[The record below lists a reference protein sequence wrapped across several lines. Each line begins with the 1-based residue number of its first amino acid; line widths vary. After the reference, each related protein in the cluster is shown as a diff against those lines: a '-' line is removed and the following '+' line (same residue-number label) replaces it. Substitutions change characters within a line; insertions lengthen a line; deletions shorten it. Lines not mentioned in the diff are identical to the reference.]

1 MNGAC
6 RVPLCDVMMTG
17 QAGRRTQAK
26 RFTSLSPAI
35 LLAKAHSPFSIINFP
50 LSISKVAK
58 IQILDDTLASQV
70 AAGEVVERPASVVK
84 ELMENS
90 IDAGARHITVEMQ
103 RGGTALIRVTDDGC
117 GMSREDALLSLER
130 HATSKLQNSQQL
142 SSITTL
148 GFRGEAVPSI
158 ASVARFRLAT
168 RERGTISGT
177 EILVDGGKLIDV
189 REAGVPEGTTIE
201 AKQLFFNIPARRK
214 FLRAETTESA
224 HVEHQVRL
232 HALAAPEVRFT
243 LIKDARTVFDLAGTH
258 DWRVRISGLAGN
270 EAANKLIE
278 VSKRAGRNM
287 TVRGYLLPAE
297 YSRKGRRQ
305 QFVFLNGRPIEDPA
319 ISRALRDGFRGAIMD
334 GAHPAAWL
342 WIEMDPAL
350 VDVNVHPAKR
360 EVRFHR
366 PHEVRNLVAE
376 AVEAALAPPAS
387 PTTRAPMTPEE
398 TASLSMVPEAPEIE
412 LEEPS
417 LGTAVSQASGLGVE
431 LADSPEVPVSAT
443 DRSPPVTP
451 PHFPHQQ
458 QHQQE
463 MEDGSGKE
471 LVTRPEFRL
480 IGPLHDR
487 YIVLEGDEGVVLLD
501 PIAARERVVY
511 EDLLKG
517 GDHGG
522 VSSQGLL
529 VPELLELEALDADL
543 VLRHADHFADAGMIV
558 ESFGGGTIKVSSLP
572 SFLELSDIHSF
583 LLELVDEL
591 NETLGTRRGK
601 AMAYESF
608 AASLARRVGR
618 HEPCR
623 IDHADI
629 LLESMFDCD
638 LPYCTPDG
646 RPTLIHISLNEL
658 DRKFGK

>member
-1 MNGAC
+1 M
-6 RVPLCDVMMTG
+6 P
-17 QAGRRTQAK
+17 
-26 RFTSLSPAI
+26 
-35 LLAKAHSPFSIINFP
+35 
-50 LSISKVAK
+50 K

-70 AAGEVVERPASVVK
+70 AAGEVVERPSSVVK
-84 ELMENS
+84 ELVENS
-90 IDAGARHITVEMQ
+90 IDAGARHVTVEVQ

-168 RERGTISGT
+168 RERGSISGT

-189 REAGVPEGTTIE
+189 REAGVPEGTSIE

-278 VSKRAGRNM
+278 VSKYAGRNM

-334 GAHPAAWL
+334 GINPAAWL
-342 WIEMDPAL
+342 WIEMDPEL

-376 AVEAALAPPAS
+376 AVEAALAPPVS
-387 PTTRAPMTPEE
+387 PALPVATTSEQT
-398 TASLSMVPEAPEIE
+398 TSLPIVPEFPESPEVPEIE
-412 LEEPS
+412 VEEPS
-417 LGTAVSQASGLGVE
+417 LGIKNSNIEIPIVE
-431 LADSPEVPVSAT
+431 PVVTPSIPVS
-443 DRSPPVTP
+443 SPPLAP
-451 PHFPHQQ
+451 AQFPHRQEQ
-458 QHQQE
+458 QQE
-463 MEDGSGKE
+463 MADDSGKE

-517 GDHGG
+517 GSEGG

-591 NETLGTRRGK
+591 NETVGTRRGK
-601 AMAYESF
+601 SMAYESF
-608 AASLARRVGR
+608 AASLARRIGR

-623 IDHADI
+623 IDHADV